1 MRFLNPGSFAAAL
14 LCFLLPFT
22 NLQCNKNKLAT
33 FSGVEL
39 VRGTSIK
46 DKVTLGMMGSMF
58 TMGSETT
65 SKIGDEK
72 VREIPLIACTAIL
85 LLSFIAITAM
95 TIKKVNPKKI
105 KEWAIV
111 GHVLALFMLII
122 EIIKMELSMIAAN
135 NEVSERASFMASTM
149 KFGWGME
156 IGLLLVLI
164 ITISFT
170 IYNVVTFKK
179 AGVVIQPA
187 VNNAPLQGPD
197 PQQA

>member
-1 MRFLNPGSFAAAL
+1 MRFLNPGSFVAAL
-14 LCFLLPFT
+14 LCFFLPFT

-39 VRGTSIK
+39 VKGTSIK

-58 TMGSETT
+58 TMGSEATA
-65 SKIGDEK
+65 KIGNEQ
-72 VREIPLIACTAIL
+72 VREIPLIACAAIL
-85 LLSFIAITAM
+85 LLFFIAITVM

-122 EIIKMELSMIAAN
+122 EIVKMELSMIAAN
-135 NEVSERASFMASTM
+135 NEMTERASFMASTM
-149 KFGWGME
+149 KFSWGME
-156 IGLLLVLI
+156 VGLLLALI

-170 IYNVVTFKK
+170 IYNAVTYKK
-179 AGVVIQPA
+179 TGVVIQPA
-187 VNNAPLQGPD
+187 INNPPAQGPD